1 MVGFLEILIKRGVLN
16 HYQADDVLEK
26 SQSMNGNIDAALAA
40 INIDAAVIRSA
51 KAEFFGVPEKT
62 LVEGL
67 APINALRYIPE
78 DAAKNYRIVPISFHD
93 DILDVGVLDP
103 GSIEVKNALQ
113 FISSKVNIPFQI
125 FVISY
130 DDYKKVIDAYGG
142 YSNIG
147 GSSEEVSEDITQL
160 QDDVLNVSDLEKD
173 DSDSLDNV
181 DMSKLVEDAP
191 ATKTVGVM
199 IKSAV
204 DGGASDIHI
213 ENTGTEVKVR
223 FRLDGSLHTSLRV
236 SRSMHSAIVA
246 KIKSLSNLKLDE
258 KRKPQDGRFMA
269 QISGRKIDF
278 RVSTFPTF
286 FGEKVVIRI
295 LDSGKGV
302 RKLDVLG
309 MTPEHIEMVRTAIT
323 KPYGMILITGPTG
336 AGKSTTLYSMLD
348 EVDREK
354 LNVVSLEDPVE
365 YNIPGMSQ
373 SQVRPEIGY
382 TFANGLR
389 SILRQD
395 PDVIMVGEIRDK
407 ETAELAVNAALTGH
421 LVLATLHTNSS
432 VGAIPRLVDMG
443 VDPYLIAPT
452 LIMTIA
458 QRMVKRLVP
467 GAGKKIPIE
476 GAYAEMLKHEFAD
489 LPPEFLE
496 KINMTDSFSEIS
508 DDKDNPGTHGRVGC
522 FEIFTVD
529 KDLQSIILKE
539 PTEIAVGEY
548 VKKQQGMLSMRQDA
562 FIKCMN
568 GILPLSEVNS
578 L

>member
-1 MVGFLEILIKRGVLN
+1 MATFLDTLIKRGVIN
-16 HYQADDVLEK
+16 YYQADDVREK
-26 SQSMNGNIDAALAA
+26 SAALGDNIDAALAQV
-40 INIDAAVIRSA
+40 NIPSDLIRSA
-51 KAEFFGVPEKT
+51 KSEFFGVPEKT
-62 LVEGL
+62 LIEGL
-67 APINALRYIPE
+67 APINALRFIPE
-78 DAAKNYRIVPISFHD
+78 DAAKNYRIAPILLHD
-93 DILDVGVLDP
+93 GILDVGVLDP

-113 FISSKVNIPFQI
+113 FLSSKVNIPFQV

-142 YSNIG
+142 YTTLTDA
-147 GSSEEVSEDITQL
+147 EEVNQDVTQL
-160 QDDVLNVSDLEKD
+160 QDDVLNVRDTEQDTDLTKVTAGETF
-173 DSDSLDNV
+173 
-181 DMSKLVEDAP
+181 VEDAP

-199 IKSAV
+199 VKSAV

-213 ENTGTEVKVR
+213 ENTGTEVKIR
-223 FRLDGSLHTSLRV
+223 FRLDGVLHTSLRV
-236 SRSMHSAIVA
+236 SRNMHSALVA
-246 KIKSLSNLKLDE
+246 KIKSLANLKLDE

-302 RKLDVLG
+302 RQLDELG
-309 MTPEHIEMVRTAIT
+309 MSPEHIQLVNEAIV

-336 AGKSTTLYSMLD
+336 AGKSTTLYSMID
-348 EVDREK
+348 KIDREK

-365 YNIPGMSQ
+365 YNIAGMSQ
-373 SQVRPEIGY
+373 SQIRPEIGY
-382 TFANGLR
+382 TFATGLR

-432 VGAIPRLVDMG
+432 IGAIPRLVDMG

-452 LIMTIA
+452 LIMSIA
-458 QRMVKRLVP
+458 QRMVKRLTP
-467 GAGKKIPIE
+467 GAGKQIPIE
-476 GAYAEMLKHEFAD
+476 GPYQEMLKHQFAD
-489 LPPEFLE
+489 IPAEFLAN
-496 KINMTDSFSEIS
+496 IPMNDTLFDIS

-522 FEIFTVD
+522 FEMFTVD
-529 KDLQSIILKE
+529 KGLQEIILKN
-539 PTEIAVGEY
+539 PTEIALGDY
-548 VKKQQGMLSMRQDA
+548 IKKNQGMLSMRQDA
-562 FIKCMN
+562 IIKCMN
-568 GILPLSEVNS
+568 GVLPLSEANS

>member
-1 MVGFLEILIKRGVLN
+1 MATFLDTLIKRGVIN
-16 HYQADDVLEK
+16 YYQADDIREK
-26 SQSMNGNIDAALAA
+26 SVSLGDNIDAALAQVG
-40 INIDAAVIRSA
+40 IAANLVRSA
-51 KAEFFGVPEKT
+51 KSEFFGVPEKS

-67 APINALRYIPE
+67 APINALRYVPE
-78 DAAKNYRIVPISFHD
+78 DAAKNYRIVPILLHD
-93 DILDVGVLDP
+93 GILDVGVLDP

-113 FISSKVNIPFQI
+113 FLSSKVNIPFQV

-142 YSNIG
+142 YTTSTDA
-147 GSSEEVSEDITQL
+147 EEVNQDVTQL
-160 QDDVLNVSDLEKD
+160 QDDVLNVRDTEGDTDL
-173 DSDSLDNV
+173 
-181 DMSKLVEDAP
+181 SKVVPGETFVEDAP

-199 IKSAV
+199 VKSAV

-213 ENTGTEVKVR
+213 ENTGTEVKIR
-223 FRLDGSLHTSLRV
+223 FRLDGVLHTSLRV
-236 SRSMHSAIVA
+236 SRNMHSALVA
-246 KIKSLSNLKLDE
+246 KIKSLANLKLDE

-302 RKLDVLG
+302 RQLDELG
-309 MTPEHIEMVRTAIT
+309 MSPEHIQLVNEAIV

-336 AGKSTTLYSMLD
+336 AGKSTTLYSMID
-348 EVDREK
+348 KIDREK

-365 YNIPGMSQ
+365 YNIAGMSQ

-382 TFANGLR
+382 TFATGLR

-432 VGAIPRLVDMG
+432 IGAIPRLVDMG

-452 LIMTIA
+452 LIMSIA
-458 QRMVKRLVP
+458 QRMVKRLTP
-467 GAGKKIPIE
+467 GAGKQITIE
-476 GAYAEMLKHEFAD
+476 GPYAEMLKHQFAD
-489 LPPEFLE
+489 IPPEFLAN
-496 KINMTDSFSEIS
+496 IPMNDTLFDIS
-508 DDKDNPGTHGRVGC
+508 DDKDNPGTRGRVGC
-522 FEIFTVD
+522 FEMFTVD
-529 KDLQSIILKE
+529 KGLQEIILKN
-539 PTEIAVGEY
+539 PTEISLGEY
-548 VKKQQGMLSMRQDA
+548 IKKNQGMLSMRQDA
-562 FIKCMN
+562 LIKCMN
-568 GILPLSEVNS
+568 GVLPLSEANS